1 MVFDLVPLAFV
12 CRLLLCFCFCRL
24 PAGPIHLIA
33 SKSHNINMAPTDH
46 TQRRQ
51 PGGGAN
57 LPPLPSAN
65 AAKDEGGEYRTTQK

>member
-1 MVFDLVPLAFV
+1 
-12 CRLLLCFCFCRL
+12 
-24 PAGPIHLIA
+24 
-33 SKSHNINMAPTDH
+33 MAPTDH